1 MDWIGS
7 LKKLPEAYAKYK
19 YVLLIVAV
27 GIIFMLLPSGNNGH
41 AASTPETVAETKQQT
56 ITDELCLIL
65 GQIQGVGRVKV
76 MITEMT
82 GPETVYQ
89 ADTDRSED
97 SGSLHVRTEA
107 VIISGSGEERGL
119 VRTVTP
125 PTYLGA
131 IIVCQGADDPSVRL
145 AVATAVSDV
154 TGISMD
160 RISVLKMK

>member
-1 MDWIGS
+1 MDW
-7 LKKLPEAYAKYK
+7 LEPAKKLLERYEKYK

-27 GIIFMLLPSGNNGH
+27 GIIFMLIPSDREEPAPLVKESVSESPRNV
-41 AASTPETVAETKQQT
+41 TE
-56 ITDELCLIL
+56 ELCQIL
-65 GQIQGVGRVKV
+65 GHIQGVGRVKV

-82 GPETVYQ
+82 GSETVYQ
-89 ADTDRSED
+89 VDTDRTETSD
-97 SGSLHVRTEA
+97 DLHIRTET
-107 VIISGSGEERGL
+107 VIVSAGSEERGL
-119 VRTVTP
+119 IQTVTP

-131 IIVCQGADDPSVRL
+131 IIVCQGADDAAVRL